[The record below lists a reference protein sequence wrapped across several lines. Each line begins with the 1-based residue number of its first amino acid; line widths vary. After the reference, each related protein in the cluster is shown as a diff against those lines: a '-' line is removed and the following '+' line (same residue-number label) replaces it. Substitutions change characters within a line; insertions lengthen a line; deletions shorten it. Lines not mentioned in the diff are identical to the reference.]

1 MQTSPQQEV
10 ERYLRTGEHDELSRN
25 WPGDNFLARAQ
36 HGDAALR
43 DALVSTVRQR
53 TAHAIVPAALTGID
67 VVAFTRSK
75 VEPMV
80 RGLFPALEQQKVL
93 DVLARSVIFLTP
105 DTVDTVLQTTPW
117 LNTVWDLANLYLV
130 SCGAEPLSEDARLIV
145 GLSEETTCFV
155 ASDYFSAP
163 SRFEDFV
170 VHEAAHI
177 FHNCK
182 RRTIGLSATRRREW
196 LLDIDYRKRETFA
209 YACEAYS
216 RVLALGN
223 SLAARRVLL
232 SEIEEGPVPP
242 DDRVDPVEYID
253 ILREAIAVRNGW
265 KRILRRCSPLQ
276 AQRYRE
282 VGTN

>member
-10 ERYLRTGEHDELSRN
+10 ERYLRTGEHDEISRN

-53 TAHAIVPAALTGID
+53 TAHAMVPAALTVID

-105 DTVDTVLQTTPW
+105 ATIDTVLQTTPW
-117 LNTVWDLANLYLV
+117 LHTVWDLANLYLV

-145 GLSEETTCFV
+145 GLSAETTCFV
-155 ASDYFSAP
+155 ASDYFNAP
-163 SRFEDFV
+163 SRFDDFV

-182 RRTIGLSATRRREW
+182 RRTIGLSATPRWEW

-216 RVLALGN
+216 RVLELGN

-232 SEIEEGPVPP
+232 SEIEEAPAPP
-242 DDRVDPVEYID
+242 DDRVGQDEYID

-265 KRILRRCSPLQ
+265 KRILRRCSPTQ

-282 VGTN
+282 IGAN